1 MKYSDYIE
9 QGGKGIITLLGEN
22 QTLKFLLSDVIKP
35 LDDTFLMENGNKNF
49 TISVE
54 NMLKANN
61 DLTPVANMLKIKYAK
76 YWNVLYN
83 SQVKD
88 TDPIYTSITIGD
100 SELNTTGNT
109 TNKVSGYDSSDMID
123 SDGSNTTG
131 NTTNT
136 NSVKTLNYDDL
147 TNLLSELKNNVFY
160 DKIFTDIRNYI
171 FSTLYGNE
179 RE

>member
-1 MKYSDYIE
+1 MKYSDYIK

-22 QTLKFLLSDVIKP
+22 QTLKYLLSDIIKP
-35 LDDTFLMENGNKNF
+35 LDDTFLMENGNKKF

-54 NMLKANN
+54 NILKTNN
-61 DLTPVANMLKIKYAK
+61 DLTPIANMLKIKYED
-76 YWNVLYN
+76 YWKVLYN
-83 SQVKD
+83 SQVKNN
-88 TDPIYTSITIGD
+88 DPIYSIITVGD

-109 TNKVSGYDSSDMID
+109 TNKVSGYDSPSMVDTD
-123 SDGSNTTG
+123 ASNTTG

-136 NSVKTLNYDDL
+136 NNVKTLNYAEL

-160 DKIFTDIRNYI
+160 DKLFTDIRNYI

>member
-1 MKYSDYIE
+1 MKYSDYIK

-22 QTLKFLLSDVIKP
+22 QTLKYLLSDIIKP
-35 LDDTFLMENGNKNF
+35 LDDTFLMENGNKDF

-54 NMLKANN
+54 NMLATSN
-61 DLTPVANMLKIKYAK
+61 DLTPVANMLKIKYEK
-76 YWNVLYN
+76 YWKVLYN
-83 SQVKD
+83 SQPKEQ
-88 TDPIYTSITIGD
+88 DPIYSVITVGD

-109 TNKVSGYDSSDMID
+109 TNKVSGYDSPSMVDTD
-123 SDGSNTTG
+123 ASNTTG

-136 NSVKTLNYDDL
+136 NSVKTLNYAEL

-160 DKIFTDIRNYI
+160 DKLFTDIRNYI

>member
-1 MKYSDYIE
+1 MMYKDYIK

-22 QTLKFLLSDVIKP
+22 QALKFLLSDNIKP
-35 LDDTFLMENGNKNF
+35 LDDTFLLENGTKKF
-49 TISVE
+49 TLSVE
-54 NMLKANN
+54 NMIIASN
-61 DLTPVANMLKIKYAK
+61 DLTTVANMLKIKYAQ

-83 SQVKD
+83 SQPKD
-88 TDPIYTSITIGD
+88 TDPIYTSITIGNSD
-100 SELNTTGNT
+100 LNTTGT
-109 TNKVSGYDSSDMID
+109 TMNKVSGYDSDTMVN

-160 DKIFTDIRNYI
+160 DKLFTDIRNYI
-171 FSTLYGNE
+171 FSTFYGNE

>member
-1 MKYSDYIE
+1 MKYSDYIK

-22 QTLKFLLSDVIKP
+22 QTLSFLLSDIIKP
-35 LDDTFLMENGNKNF
+35 LDDTFLLENGNKNF
-49 TISVE
+49 TLSVE
-54 NMLKANN
+54 NMLIANN
-61 DLTPVANMLKIKYAK
+61 DLAPVANMLKIKYSK
-76 YWNVLYN
+76 YWKVLYN
-83 SQVKD
+83 SQLKD
-88 TDPIYTSITIGD
+88 TDPIYTSITVGN

-109 TNKVSGYDSSDMID
+109 TNQVSGYDSDTMVN

-136 NSVKTLNYDDL
+136 NSVKTLNYEDL

-160 DKIFTDIRNYI
+160 DKLFSDIRNYI

>member
-1 MKYSDYIE
+1 MKYSDYIKK
-9 QGGKGIITLLGEN
+9 GGTGIITLLGEN
-22 QTLKFLLSDVIKP
+22 QALKFLLSDNIKP
-35 LDDTFLMENGNKNF
+35 LDDTFLMENGNKQF

-54 NMLKANN
+54 NMLIANN

-83 SQVKD
+83 SQPKD

-109 TNKVSGYDSSDMID
+109 KNQVSGYDSDTMVD

-136 NSVKTLNYDDL
+136 NSVKTLNYTDL

-160 DKIFTDIRNYI
+160 DKLFTDIRNYI

>member
-1 MKYSDYIE
+1 MMYSDYIKK
-9 QGGKGIITLLGEN
+9 GGKGIITLLGEN
-22 QTLKFLLSDVIKP
+22 QALKFLLSDIIKP

-49 TISVE
+49 TLSVE
-54 NMLKANN
+54 NMLKVNN
-61 DLTPVANMLKIKYAK
+61 DLTPVANMLKIKYAQ

-83 SQVKD
+83 SLPKD

-109 TNKVSGYDSSDMID
+109 KNQVSGYDSDTMVN

-136 NSVKTLNYDDL
+136 NSLKTLDYSDL
-147 TNLLSELKNNVFY
+147 SNLLSELKNNVFY
-160 DKIFTDIRNYI
+160 DKLFTDIRNYI
-171 FSTLYGNE
+171 FSTFYGNE

>member
-1 MKYSDYIE
+1 MKYSEYIK

-22 QTLKFLLSDVIKP
+22 QALKFLLSDIIKP

-54 NMLKANN
+54 NMLSTSN
-61 DLTPVANMLKIKYAK
+61 DLTPVASMLKIKYED
-76 YWNVLYN
+76 YWKVLYN

-88 TDPIYTSITIGD
+88 TDPIYSIITVGD

-109 TNKVSGYDSSDMID
+109 ENIVSGYDSDTMVA

-136 NSVKTLNYDDL
+136 NSVKTLNYADL

-171 FSTLYGNE
+171 FTTFYGNE

>member
-1 MKYSDYIE
+1 MNYSDYIN
-9 QGGKGIITLLGEN
+9 QGGKGIITLLGKN
-22 QTLKFLLSDVIKP
+22 QALKFLLSDNIKP
-35 LDDTFLMENGNKNF
+35 LDDTFLLENGNKKF
-49 TISVE
+49 TLSVE
-54 NMLKANN
+54 NMLIDNN

-83 SQVKD
+83 SQPKD
-88 TDPIYTSITIGD
+88 TDPIYTSITIGA

-109 TNKVSGYDSSDMID
+109 QNKVSGYDSDTMVNSDE
-123 SDGSNTTG
+123 SNTTG

-147 TNLLSELKNNVFY
+147 TNLLGQLKNNVFY
-160 DKIFTDIRNYI
+160 DKLFTDIRNYI
-171 FSTLYGNE
+171 FNTFYGNE

>member
-1 MKYSDYIE
+1 MIYSDYIN

-22 QTLKFLLSDVIKP
+22 QTLKYLLSDYIKP

-54 NMLKANN
+54 NMLKTNN
-61 DLTPVANMLKIKYAK
+61 DLTPIANMLKIKYAQ

-83 SQVKD
+83 SQPKD
-88 TDPIYTSITIGD
+88 TDPIYSVITIGD
-100 SELNTTGNT
+100 SELKTTGNT
-109 TNKVSGYDSSDMID
+109 QNQVSGYDSDTMVV
-123 SDGSNTTG
+123 SDGNNTTG

-136 NSVKTLNYDDL
+136 NSVKTLNYDEL
-147 TNLLSELKNNVFY
+147 TNLLSELKKNVFY
-160 DKIFTDIRNYI
+160 DKLFTDIRNYI
-171 FSTLYGNE
+171 FSIFYGNE

>member
-1 MKYSDYIE
+1 MKYSDYIN

-22 QTLKFLLSDVIKP
+22 QALKFLLSDNIKP
-35 LDDTFLMENGNKNF
+35 LDDTFLMENGNKQF
-49 TISVE
+49 TLSVE
-54 NMLKANN
+54 NMLIANN
-61 DLTPVANMLKIKYAK
+61 DLTPIANMIKIKYGK
-76 YWNVLYN
+76 VWQVIYN
-83 SQVKD
+83 SQPKD
-88 TDPIYTSITIGD
+88 TDPIYTSITVGD

-109 TNKVSGYDSSDMID
+109 KNQVSGYDSNTMVD

-136 NSVKTLNYDDL
+136 NSVKTLDYSNL
-147 TNLLSELKNNVFY
+147 SNLLSELKNNVFY
-160 DKIFTDIRNYI
+160 DKMFSDIRNYI

>member
-1 MKYSDYIE
+1 MKYSDYIK

-22 QTLKFLLSDVIKP
+22 QTLKYLLSDIIKP
-35 LDDTFLMENGNKNF
+35 LDDTFLMENGNKDF

-54 NMLKANN
+54 NMLATSN
-61 DLTPVANMLKIKYAK
+61 DLTPVANMLKIKYED
-76 YWNVLYN
+76 YWKVLYN
-83 SQVKD
+83 SQVKNN
-88 TDPIYTSITIGD
+88 DPIYSIITVGD

-109 TNKVSGYDSSDMID
+109 MNQVSGYDSDTMVN

-136 NSVKTLNYDDL
+136 NSVKTLNYADL
-147 TNLLSELKNNVFY
+147 TIILSELKNNVFY
-160 DKIFTDIRNYI
+160 DKLFTDIRNYI

>member
-1 MKYSDYIE
+1 MRYSDYIK

-22 QTLKFLLSDVIKP
+22 QALKFLLSDNIKP
-35 LDDTFLMENGNKNF
+35 LDDTFLMENGNKKF

-54 NMLKANN
+54 NMLIASN
-61 DLTPVANMLKIKYAK
+61 DLTPVANMLKIKYEK
-76 YWNVLYN
+76 YWKVLYN

-88 TDPIYTSITIGD
+88 TDPIYTSITVGD

-109 TNKVSGYDSSDMID
+109 KNQVSGYDSASMVDTD
-123 SDGSNTTG
+123 ASNTTG

-136 NSVKTLNYDDL
+136 NSVKTLNYAEL

-160 DKIFTDIRNYI
+160 DKLFTDIRNYI
-171 FSTLYGNE
+171 FSTFYGNE

>member
-1 MKYSDYIE
+1 MKYSDYIN

-22 QTLKFLLSDVIKP
+22 QALKFLLSDIIKP
-35 LDDTFLMENGNKNF
+35 LDDTFLMENGNKDF

-54 NMLKANN
+54 NMLATSN
-61 DLTPVANMLKIKYAK
+61 DLTPIANMLKIKYED
-76 YWNVLYN
+76 YWKVLYN
-83 SQVKD
+83 SQVKNN
-88 TDPIYTSITIGD
+88 DPIYSIITVGD

-109 TNKVSGYDSSDMID
+109 TNKVSGYDSPSMVDTD
-123 SDGSNTTG
+123 ASNTTG

-136 NSVKTLNYDDL
+136 NSVKTLNYAEL

-160 DKIFTDIRNYI
+160 DKLFTDIRNYI
-171 FSTLYGNE
+171 FSTFYGNE

>member
-1 MKYSDYIE
+1 MKYSDYIN
-9 QGGKGIITLLGEN
+9 QGGKGIITLLSEN
-22 QTLKFLLSDVIKP
+22 QTLKYLLSDTIKP

-49 TISVE
+49 NVSVE
-54 NMLKANN
+54 NMLKTSN
-61 DLTPVANMLKIKYAK
+61 DLTPVASMIKIKYGK
-76 YWNVLYN
+76 LWQVLYN

-100 SELNTTGNT
+100 SEANTTGNT
-109 TNKVSGYDSSDMID
+109 QNQVSGYDSDTMVT

-136 NSVKTLNYDDL
+136 NSVKTLDYTEL
-147 TNLLSELKNNVFY
+147 TNLLSELKNNIFY
-160 DKIFTDIRNYI
+160 DTLFSDIRNYI
-171 FSTLYGNE
+171 FSTFYGNE

>member
-1 MKYSDYIE
+1 MKYNEYIK
-9 QGGKGIITLLGEN
+9 QGGKGIITLLSEN
-22 QTLKFLLSDVIKP
+22 QTLKYLLSDNIKP
-35 LDDTFLMENGNKNF
+35 LDDTFLLENGNKQF
-49 TISVE
+49 TLSVE
-54 NMLKANN
+54 NMLIANN
-61 DLTPVANMLKIKYAK
+61 DLTPVANMLKIKYSN

-83 SQVKD
+83 SQPKD
-88 TDPIYTSITIGD
+88 TDPIYNSITVGN
-100 SELNTTGNT
+100 SELKTTGNT
-109 TNKVSGYDSSDMID
+109 TNQVSGYDSDTMVN

-136 NSVKTLNYDDL
+136 NNVKTLNYDEL

-160 DKIFTDIRNYI
+160 DKLFTDIRNYI

>member
-1 MKYSDYIE
+1 MIYSEYIE
-9 QGGKGIITLLGEN
+9 NGGKGIITLLGEN
-22 QTLKFLLSDVIKP
+22 QTLKYLLSDIIKP

-54 NMLKANN
+54 NMLKTNN
-61 DLTPVANMLKIKYAK
+61 DLTPVANMIKIKYGNI
-76 YWNVLYN
+76 WRVLYN
-83 SQVKD
+83 SQPD
-88 TDPIYTSITIGD
+88 ETDKIYSMVTNGNGETT
-100 SELNTTGNT
+100 TTGNT
-109 TNKVSGYDSSDMID
+109 TNQVSGYDSDKMVD

-136 NSVKTLNYDDL
+136 NSLKTLDYSNL
-147 TNLLSELKNNVFY
+147 TKLLNELKNNVFY

>member
-1 MKYSDYIE
+1 MKYSDYIN

-22 QTLKFLLSDVIKP
+22 QALKFLLSDNIKP
-35 LDDTFLMENGNKNF
+35 LDDTFLMENSNKNF

-61 DLTPVANMLKIKYAK
+61 DLTPVANMLKIKYDK

-83 SQVKD
+83 SQPKD
-88 TDPIYTSITIGD
+88 TDPIYTSITTGN
-100 SELNTTGNT
+100 SEANTTGNT
-109 TNKVSGYDSSDMID
+109 TNKVSGYDSSTMVD

-136 NSVKTLNYDDL
+136 NSVKTLDYTEL

-160 DKIFTDIRNYI
+160 DKLFTDIRNFI
-171 FSTLYGNE
+171 FSTFYGNE

>member
-1 MKYSDYIE
+1 MKYSEYIK

-22 QTLKFLLSDVIKP
+22 QALKFLLSDIIKP
-35 LDDTFLMENGNKNF
+35 LDVTFLMENGNKNF

-54 NMLKANN
+54 NMLATSN
-61 DLTPVANMLKIKYAK
+61 DLTPVASMLKIKYED
-76 YWNVLYN
+76 YWKVLYN

-88 TDPIYTSITIGD
+88 TDPIYSIITVGD

-109 TNKVSGYDSSDMID
+109 ENKVSGYDSDTMVA

-136 NSVKTLNYDDL
+136 NSVKTLNYAEL

-171 FSTLYGNE
+171 FTTFYGNE

>member
-1 MKYSDYIE
+1 MIYSEYIK

-22 QTLKFLLSDVIKP
+22 QALKFLLSDNIKP
-35 LDDTFLMENGNKNF
+35 LDDTFLLENGNKKF
-49 TISVE
+49 TLSVE

-61 DLTPVANMLKIKYAK
+61 DLTPIANMLKIKYSK

-83 SQVKD
+83 SQPKD
-88 TDPIYTSITIGD
+88 TDPIYTSITVGD

-109 TNKVSGYDSSDMID
+109 ENKVSGYDSDTMVA

-131 NTTNT
+131 STTNT
-136 NSVKTLNYDDL
+136 NSVKTLNFDEL

-160 DKIFTDIRNYI
+160 DKLFTDIRNYI
-171 FSTLYGNE
+171 FSTFYGNE

>member
-1 MKYSDYIE
+1 MMYKDYIK

-22 QTLKFLLSDVIKP
+22 QALSFLLSDIIKP

-49 TISVE
+49 TISVA
-54 NMLKANN
+54 NMLATSN
-61 DLTPVANMLKIKYAK
+61 DLTPVSSMLKIKYEK
-76 YWNVLYN
+76 YWKVLYN
-83 SQVKD
+83 SQLKD
-88 TDPIYTSITIGD
+88 TDPIYSIITVGD

-109 TNKVSGYDSSDMID
+109 QNKVSGYDSDTMVT

-136 NSVKTLNYDDL
+136 NSVKTLDYSEL

-160 DKIFTDIRNYI
+160 DKLFTDIRNYM
-171 FSTLYGNE
+171 FSTFYGNE

>member
-1 MKYSDYIE
+1 MKYSEYIK

-22 QTLKFLLSDVIKP
+22 QTLKYLLSDIIKP

-54 NMLKANN
+54 NMLATSN
-61 DLTPVANMLKIKYAK
+61 DLTPVASMLKIKYAK

-83 SQVKD
+83 SQPKD

-109 TNKVSGYDSSDMID
+109 KNQVSGYDSNTMVD

-136 NSVKTLNYDDL
+136 NSVKTLNFDDL

-160 DKIFTDIRNYI
+160 DKLFTDIRNYI
-171 FSTLYGNE
+171 FSTFYGNE

>member
-1 MKYSDYIE
+1 MKYSDYIK

-22 QTLKFLLSDVIKP
+22 QTLKYLLSDIIKP
-35 LDDTFLMENGNKNF
+35 LDDTFLFENGNKDF

-54 NMLKANN
+54 NMLATSN
-61 DLTPVANMLKIKYAK
+61 DLTPVANMIKIKYED
-76 YWNVLYN
+76 YWKVLYN
-83 SQVKD
+83 SQVKNN
-88 TDPIYTSITIGD
+88 DPIYSIITVGD

-109 TNKVSGYDSSDMID
+109 MNQVSGYDSDTMVN

-136 NSVKTLNYDDL
+136 SSVKTLNYADL
-147 TNLLSELKNNVFY
+147 TNILSELKNNVFY

-171 FSTLYGNE
+171 FTTFYGNE

>member
-1 MKYSDYIE
+1 MKYSDYIK

-22 QTLKFLLSDVIKP
+22 QTLKFLLSDNIKP

-54 NMLKANN
+54 NMLIANN
-61 DLTPVANMLKIKYAK
+61 DLTPVANMLKIKYED
-76 YWNVLYN
+76 YWKVLYN
-83 SQVKD
+83 SQVKNN
-88 TDPIYTSITIGD
+88 DPIYSIITVGD

-109 TNKVSGYDSSDMID
+109 TNKVSGYDSPSMVDTD
-123 SDGSNTTG
+123 ASNTTG

-136 NSVKTLNYDDL
+136 NSVKTLNYADL

-160 DKIFTDIRNYI
+160 DKLFTDIRNYI
-171 FSTLYGNE
+171 FSTFYGNE

>member
-1 MKYSDYIE
+1 MKYSEYIK

-22 QTLKFLLSDVIKP
+22 QALKFLLSDIIKP

-54 NMLKANN
+54 NMLSTSN
-61 DLTPVANMLKIKYAK
+61 DLTPVASMLKIKYED
-76 YWNVLYN
+76 YWKVLYN
-83 SQVKD
+83 SQIKD
-88 TDPIYTSITIGD
+88 TDPIYSIITVGD

-109 TNKVSGYDSSDMID
+109 ENKVSGYDSDTMVA

-136 NSVKTLNYDDL
+136 NSVKTLNYAEL

-171 FSTLYGNE
+171 FITFYGNE

>member
-1 MKYSDYIE
+1 MKYSDYIK

-22 QTLKFLLSDVIKP
+22 HALKFLLSDNIKP

-61 DLTPVANMLKIKYAK
+61 DLTPVANMLKIKYGNI
-76 YWNVLYN
+76 WQVVYN
-83 SQVKD
+83 SQPDENDK
-88 TDPIYTSITIGD
+88 IYSMVTTGNG
-100 SELNTTGNT
+100 ETNTTGNT
-109 TNKVSGYDSSDMID
+109 KNQVSGYDSDTMVD

-136 NSVKTLNYDDL
+136 NSVKTLDYSDL

-160 DKIFTDIRNYI
+160 DKLFTDIRNFI
-171 FSTLYGNE
+171 FSTFYGNE

>member
-1 MKYSDYIE
+1 MKYSDYIN

-22 QTLKFLLSDVIKP
+22 QALKFLLSDNIKP
-35 LDDTFLMENGNKNF
+35 LDDTFLMENSNKNF

-61 DLTPVANMLKIKYAK
+61 DLTPIANMLKIKYAK

-83 SQVKD
+83 SQPKD
-88 TDPIYTSITIGD
+88 TDPIYTSIIIGN

-109 TNKVSGYDSSDMID
+109 KNQVSGYDSDTMVD

-160 DKIFTDIRNYI
+160 DKLFTDIRNYI
-171 FSTLYGNE
+171 FSTFYGNE

>member
-1 MKYSDYIE
+1 MKYSDYIK

-22 QTLKFLLSDVIKP
+22 QTLKYLLSDIIKP
-35 LDDTFLMENGNKNF
+35 LDDTFLMENGNKDF

-54 NMLKANN
+54 NMLATSN
-61 DLTPVANMLKIKYAK
+61 DLTPIANMLKIKYED
-76 YWNVLYN
+76 YWKVLYN
-83 SQVKD
+83 SQVKNN
-88 TDPIYTSITIGD
+88 DPIYSIITVGD

-109 TNKVSGYDSSDMID
+109 TNKVSGYDSPSMVDTD
-123 SDGSNTTG
+123 ASNTTG

-136 NSVKTLNYDDL
+136 NSVKTLNYAEL

-160 DKIFTDIRNYI
+160 DKLFTDIRNYI
-171 FSTLYGNE
+171 FSTFYGNE

>member
-1 MKYSDYIE
+1 MNYSDYIN

-22 QTLKFLLSDVIKP
+22 QALKFLLSDNIKP
-35 LDDTFLMENGNKNF
+35 LDDTFLLENGTKKF
-49 TISVE
+49 TLSVE
-54 NMLKANN
+54 NMLIANN
-61 DLTPVANMLKIKYAK
+61 DLTPAANMLKIKYAK

-83 SQVKD
+83 SQPKD
-88 TDPIYTSITIGD
+88 TDPVYSIVTVGE

-109 TNKVSGYDSSDMID
+109 KNQVSGYDSDTMVD
-123 SDGSNTTG
+123 SDASNTTG

-147 TNLLSELKNNVFY
+147 TNLLGQLKNNVFY
-160 DKIFTDIRNYI
+160 DKLFTDIKNYI
-171 FSTLYGNE
+171 FNTFYGNE

>member
-1 MKYSDYIE
+1 MKYSDYIK
-9 QGGKGIITLLGEN
+9 QGGKGIITLLGKN
-22 QTLKFLLSDVIKP
+22 QALKFLLSDNIKP
-35 LDDTFLMENGNKNF
+35 LDDTFLMENGNKDF
-49 TISVE
+49 TSSVE
-54 NMLKANN
+54 NMLTANN
-61 DLTPVANMLKIKYAK
+61 DLTPVANMLKIKYEK
-76 YWNVLYN
+76 YWKVLYN

-88 TDPIYTSITIGD
+88 TDPIYSVITVGN

-109 TNKVSGYDSSDMID
+109 TNQVSGYDSDTMVN

-136 NSVKTLNYDDL
+136 NSVKTLNYENL
-147 TNLLSELKNNVFY
+147 TNLLSELKSNVFY
-160 DKIFTDIRNYI
+160 DKLFTDIRNYI